1 MDVAPAFVLAAL
13 LATFHVALYVLIR
26 NRLERHV
33 VVAWL
38 VAVPAALVASGLG
51 SRLLADPI
59 RIGDFSP
66 LWGSLGAWLA
76 IGVVSLVRLLVPS
89 SEG

>member
-1 MDVAPAFVLAAL
+1 
-13 LATFHVALYVLIR
+13 
-26 NRLERHV
+26 
-33 VVAWL
+33 
-38 VAVPAALVASGLG
+38 VPAALVASGLG